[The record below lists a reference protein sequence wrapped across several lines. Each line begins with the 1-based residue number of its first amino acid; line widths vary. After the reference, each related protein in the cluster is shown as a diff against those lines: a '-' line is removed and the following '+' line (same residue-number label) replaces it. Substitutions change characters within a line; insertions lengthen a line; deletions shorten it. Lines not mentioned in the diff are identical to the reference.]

1 MNYFLI
7 AETKYCID
15 SVNEKRAILAFGFRG
30 YSPKVVRGILALE
43 TPW

>member
-30 YSPKVVRGILALE
+30 YSPKVVEAS
-43 TPW
+43 WC